1 MPAFCP
7 FEYVFVLLS
16 IWARVCEYL
25 FLRFNFMSSLSFNF
39 VWGGVD
45 LQMKTRITAVT
56 LYFAICHDENNL
68 MCLYN

>member
-1 MPAFCP
+1 
-7 FEYVFVLLS
+7 
-16 IWARVCEYL
+16 
-25 FLRFNFMSSLSFNF
+25 MSSLSFNF